1 MHLPLTRRARA
12 PIVVSHSGQETHRM
26 RTLLVRS
33 LAWMLIA
40 AAALLLFG
48 LAQAPELWL
57 GRAGG

>member
-1 MHLPLTRRARA
+1 
-12 PIVVSHSGQETHRM
+12 M